1 MLMNILCSV
10 LLCVHRNN
18 IYMLSWSA
26 QIVTRSVFEAR
37 ACGNDLFPYTCVI
50 TNTGCCEHRL
60 THHQPKYK
68 TEIEARACGNDLFPY
83 TCVNGEMD
91 ESCFSADE
99 TAFVTKAEN

>member
-1 MLMNILCSV
+1 MCTEI
-10 LLCVHRNN
+10 
-18 IYMLSWSA
+18 IYIYIYKLSWSA

-68 TEIEARACGNDLFPY
+68 TEIEARACGNDLFPH
-83 TCVNGEMD
+83 TRVI
-91 ESCFSADE
+91 
-99 TAFVTKAEN
+99 T